1 VPSVRIKELVGHSQL
16 LNRHSLNF
24 DYLAT
29 LYTLAKRLLQ
39 VLSVSM
45 FLHPSVVPNTPDT
58 NYERTGRAMIPIEV
72 TFVAIIIMVLKM
84 TYGLDGKAR

>member
-1 VPSVRIKELVGHSQL
+1 MLSVCIKELVRHSQPL
-16 LNRHSLNF
+16 DRYSLNF

-29 LYTLAKRLLQ
+29 LYALAKRLLQ
-39 VLSVSM
+39 VLSVSL

-58 NYERTGRAMIPIEV
+58 NYEKNGRAIVPIEV